1 MFADDFLTA
10 CDLTPLAY
18 AQLGTLPQMHRD
30 PVEFDSAV
38 QALLAAARRAVPAIA
53 NVPDFYLTQ
62 DARGP
67 TPCRVPAYGDRSGRY
82 SPMNSITEA
91 ASAMSL
97 ARKRMECAL
106 ERSNIGR

>member
-62 DARGP
+62 DA
-67 TPCRVPAYGDRSGRY
+67 
-82 SPMNSITEA
+82 
-91 ASAMSL
+91 
-97 ARKRMECAL
+97 
-106 ERSNIGR
+106 